1 MRSRA
6 SRASIALVIVTVVL
20 SGFAVGSHFVR
31 LDGVQAS
38 ASAHTNSSPVTLR
51 GNVRQIAAL
60 QDYPDAQGA
69 TYRDLARFPI
79 PLTNVTYYVVHGTV
93 INGQTKFTYEFAA
106 NRHDAGSAF
115 AGGAAIAVNLAKHT
129 QLVAVG
135 IPTASE
141 QTRLARRVGTAQ
153 GQTAPRLNG
162 AAMSDAHGA
171 LALVGPLRVNASGY
185 RRAAMDTVWY
195 DPFSVQITEVTTD
208 IAWSYNGSS
217 VYNVGGWDG
226 IWRNQTSGWYTR
238 YWYGNTYVPSDNSY
252 ARQITYAQFEND
264 IFCRDHGRG
273 THYTTTTYDP
283 NMITG
288 QKDGNYYGNVTTWYS
303 DSCFTLWYAWGTYT
317 F

>member
-1 MRSRA
+1 MRLRVTIS
-6 SRASIALVIVTVVL
+6 LVIVTLML
-20 SGFAVGSHFVR
+20 SGFAVGSHVVR
-31 LDGVQAS
+31 LTGAAAS
-38 ASAHTNSSPVTLR
+38 ASTHTKSPVTIR
-51 GNVRQIAAL
+51 GNVRQLASP

-69 TYRDLARFPI
+69 TYRDLVRAPI
-79 PLTNVTYYVVHGTV
+79 PLTNISYYVVYGTV
-93 INGQTKFTYEFAA
+93 IDGQTKFTYDVAG
-106 NRHDAGSAF
+106 NGHDAGSTF

-129 QLVAVG
+129 QLIAVG

-141 QTRLARRVGTAQ
+141 QTRLAQRVGAVQ
-153 GQTAPRLNG
+153 GQATNG
-162 AAMSDAHGA
+162 TAMSNTHSA
-171 LALVGPLRVNASGY
+171 LALGALKVNTSGY
-185 RRAAMDTVWY
+185 RRAAMDTTWY
-195 DPFSVQITEVTTD
+195 DPVSIPVTEVTTD

-226 IWRNQTSGWYTR
+226 IWRNQTSGWYTK

-252 ARQITYAQFEND
+252 ARQISYAKFEND
-264 IFCRDHGRG
+264 IFCRDRGLG

-303 DSCFTLWYAWGTYT
+303 DSCFSLWYAWGTYT